1 MFPLFPLGQIV
12 ATPGALAALE
22 RAKQPP
28 TRFLA
33 RHAIGDWGEL
43 EPTDV
48 AENEYSVAPS
58 SSIISSRATPRRPR
72 SLRASTTRLSWGDKD
87 RARNS
92 ILLSFTKPPS

>member
-22 RAKQPP
+22 RAKQMP

-48 AENEYSVAPS
+48 AENEYSVVHGF
-58 SSIISSRATPRRPR
+58 R
-72 SLRASTTRLSWGDKD
+72 
-87 RARNS
+87 
-92 ILLSFTKPPS
+92 LLSSYQTDAGERLWIITEIDRSATTLLLPEEH